1 MIFGYV
7 RTSTKEQN
15 IARQVKSLI
24 DFGVEEDN
32 LFIDQQTGKNFNR
45 PQYQQLKRVLRN
57 GDTLIVHEIDR
68 LGRNKRATLNELHEL
83 RNKGVRIKALNI
95 PTTLIDPPPGQE
107 LMLDMINNMLIEVY
121 TTFAQQEIESKEKR
135 QKEGMEQM
143 PICEITGKKKSA
155 KTGNVTGRPKTEI
168 THDFVDVYNQWKN
181 KEIKGVEAFTKLNL
195 TKSTFYRLVKEYEN
209 KEE

>member
-24 DFGVEEDN
+24 DYGVKEEN
-32 LFIDQQTGKNFNR
+32 LYVDQQTGKSFDR
-45 PQYQQLKRVLRN
+45 PQYALLKKILRE
-57 GDTLIVHEIDR
+57 GDTLIIHELDR

-83 RNKGVRIKALNI
+83 KNKGIRIKVLNI
-95 PTTLIDPPPGQE
+95 PTTLIDPPQGQE

-121 TTFAQQEIESKEKR
+121 TTFAQQEIETKEKR
-135 QKEGMEQM
+135 QKEGIAAM
-143 PICEITGKKKSA
+143 PINEEGKKVSL
-155 KTGNVTGRPKTEI
+155 KTGNVTGRPKTQI
-168 THDFVDVYNQWKN
+168 TQEFIDVYNLWKN
-181 KEIKGVEAFTKLNL
+181 KEIKAVEAFAKLNL

-209 KEE
+209 RVNN